1 MQWYNLHNLN
11 VKSRWGR
18 WSVAIKFEILDTERD
33 NIDNQLK
40 NQEPLLAE
48 KVEVPFVSK
57 EEDFEK
63 DPRIQWLKAKL
74 MSLGES

>member
-1 MQWYNLHNLN
+1 MAINIENLE
-11 VKSRWGR
+11 
-18 WSVAIKFEILDTERD
+18 IKRD

-40 NQEPLLAE
+40 NQGPSLAE

-63 DPRIQWLKAKL
+63 DPGIQWLKAKL
-74 MSLGES
+74 MSLGESGH

>member
-1 MQWYNLHNLN
+1 M
-11 VKSRWGR
+11 
-18 WSVAIKFEILDTERD
+18 AIKFEILDTERD

-63 DPRIQWLKAKL
+63 DPGIQWLKAKL